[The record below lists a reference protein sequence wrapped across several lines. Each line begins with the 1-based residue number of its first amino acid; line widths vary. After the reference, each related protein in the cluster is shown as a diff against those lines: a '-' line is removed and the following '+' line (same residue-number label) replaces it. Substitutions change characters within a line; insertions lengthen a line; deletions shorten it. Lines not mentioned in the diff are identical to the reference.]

1 MFFIFEWRNS
11 DLFFEVISVLYNIP
25 HFIWKNAKFTFMSNM
40 CKFMLNIKKC
50 LSLKI
55 KTNTSIHVSFRN
67 IKVVVVAVVETW
79 IFVIPKLLQNVLFPF
94 NVFNYSL
101 YFRHLDKC
109 MLCYFIKQKYMV
121 CIVLQL
127 FDHRCLS

>member
-1 MFFIFEWRNS
+1 
-11 DLFFEVISVLYNIP
+11 
-25 HFIWKNAKFTFMSNM
+25 M
-40 CKFMLNIKKC
+40 CKYMLNIKKC
-50 LSLKI
+50 ISLKI

-67 IKVVVVAVVETW
+67 IKVVVVAVVE
-79 IFVIPKLLQNVLFPF
+79 IFVIPKRLQNVLFPF